1 MPGPLRPVW
10 WDKCRRGAGGT
21 PLCISQSRHP
31 ASLTVSLGGGQT
43 AVTRGTGPSTVSAP
57 PPPRLSPSR
66 FHSCQISV
74 FATESTTAKISLSPC
89 PSGPQLAPPMS
100 PSSVKAKSVFPST
113 GMEISGPGPS
123 PPGRGESLHQRLLP
137 FEKQC
142 HLPQCLRATSPG
154 MMGVSGLM
162 SVLPLSGSDWSKY
175 GLKTPGGT
183 VREVTEELLATV
195 VLGH

>member
-1 MPGPLRPVW
+1 MPGPLHPVW

-21 PLCISQSRHP
+21 PLYISQSRHP

-43 AVTRGTGPSTVSAP
+43 AVTRGTGPSKGVRAP

-66 FHSCQISV
+66 FHSCQIPV

-100 PSSVKAKSVFPST
+100 PSSVEAKSVLPST

-123 PPGRGESLHQRLLP
+123 PPGLGESLHQRLLP
-137 FEKQC
+137 FEKRC

-154 MMGVSGLM
+154 MMGVCPSRAHPIPFPGMWML
-162 SVLPLSGSDWSKY
+162 Y
-175 GLKTPGGT
+175 GLVKYRDGG
-183 VREVTEELLATV
+183 VTSFVDSA
-195 VLGH
+195 LG